1 MMKKIYKV
9 LSVFT
14 IPAFLLLYSYTGGS
28 PGGKTGSPGDGGA
41 TCTQCHAGT
50 AQAQGGLIST
60 TIPFSG
66 YEPGQTY
73 TVTVT
78 ESLNGI
84 SKYGYELTAESS
96 GGIKQGTFTVTDP
109 ARVKKVNGGNAVTHT
124 SGGTVASGGS
134 ISWSVDWTAPAAGTG
149 QITFYTA
156 VNATNSNGGTSG
168 DQIYTGSRMV
178 SEHVANPQI
187 TEVEPNVVAQD
198 YLGNV
203 IISGSETSWTN
214 GVSNVHFELHSD
226 NSVSFDAASFVVS
239 GDTEITAELPSLLNQ
254 QTGLY
259 DLFVDDLMMEN
270 ALTVTVVDAISNNS
284 LSGAVSV
291 YPNPSVDYI
300 TVNGLEGASLQ
311 IVDLSGRVFQS
322 IDNINLEQNISVKEL
337 SPGIYFVFLTK
348 GNQQAVKKFMVKK

>member
-1 MMKKIYKV
+1 MKRFYKV
-9 LSVFT
+9 LSVFA

-41 TCTQCHAGT
+41 TCTQCHSGT

-78 ESLNGI
+78 ESLTGI
-84 SKYGYELTAESS
+84 SKYGFELTAEST
-96 GGIKQGTFTVTDP
+96 GGVKQGTFSVTDP

-124 SGGTVASGGS
+124 SGGTVASGDS

-149 QITFYTA
+149 QVTFYTA
-156 VNATNSNGGTSG
+156 VNATNSNGGNSG

-187 TEVEPNVVAQD
+187 TQVEPNIVAQD
-198 YLGNV
+198 YIGNV
-203 IISGSETSWTN
+203 IITGEETSWTD

-226 NSVSFDAASFVVS
+226 NSVSFDAESFVVS
-239 GDTEITAELPSLLNQ
+239 GDTEITAVLPSLLNQ

-270 ALTVTVVDAISNNS
+270 ALTVTVVDGISDNH
-284 LSGAVSV
+284 LSSIISV

-300 TVNGLEGASLQ
+300 TVKGVEGASLQ
-311 IVDLSGRVFQS
+311 IVNLSGKVLQS
-322 IDNINLEQNISVKEL
+322 IDNISLAQTVSVKEL
-337 SPGIYFVFLTK
+337 SSGIYFLFLTK